1 VRTPLGGYIVF
12 DYRHCPL
19 AKEGAEIPR
28 EYHKESGEGKRP
40 FFFCPVEGCGTVLG
54 QLRGFPLAYSPGF
67 ATEIEAR
74 TAAIEWETRGKI
86 QPLEM
91 VVGSIPT
98 SSTIDSPP
106 FYKDFYPGDWV
117 WFNRQPRFR
126 KMSDDTWFDTW
137 SNVVI
142 G

>member
-1 VRTPLGGYIVF
+1 VRTPLGGYIIF

-19 AKEGAEIPR
+19 AREGAEIPR

-74 TAAIEWETRGKI
+74 TAAIEWETRGKA
-86 QPLEM
+86 QSDTYNRDAYHEM
-91 VVGSIPT
+91 
-98 SSTIDSPP
+98 DKL
-106 FYKDFYPGDWV
+106 FEDFDLDEL
-117 WFNRQPRFR
+117 
-126 KMSDDTWFDTW
+126 S
-137 SNVVI
+137 
-142 G
+142 

>member
-1 VRTPLGGYIVF
+1 MRTPLGGYIVF

-86 QPLEM
+86 QIDTYNRDAHHEM
-91 VVGSIPT
+91 NKL
-98 SSTIDSPP
+98 
-106 FYKDFYPGDWV
+106 FEDFDLDELADNAGLYW
-117 WFNRQPRFR
+117 R
-126 KMSDDTWFDTW
+126 
-137 SNVVI
+137 
-142 G
+142 